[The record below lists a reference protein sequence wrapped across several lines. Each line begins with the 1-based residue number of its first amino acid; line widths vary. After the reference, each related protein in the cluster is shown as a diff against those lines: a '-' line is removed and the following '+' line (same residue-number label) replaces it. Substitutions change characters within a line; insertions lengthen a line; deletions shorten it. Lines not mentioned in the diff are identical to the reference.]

1 MIAVFKYSSPYLW
14 DAEQEI
20 MDLNYIGMFGSDLT
34 PLPAVFLVVLLFA
47 LLILYY
53 ILRRKSSIHK
63 VNKVIKCKSLPSRK
77 VCMGVSGLFLYVRIT
92 IWGWPI

>member
-1 MIAVFKYSSPYLW
+1 MITVFKYWCLYLW

-20 MDLNYIGMFGSDLT
+20 MDLNDIGVFGSDLR

-53 ILRRKSSIHK
+53 ILRG
-63 VNKVIKCKSLPSRK
+63 N
-77 VCMGVSGLFLYVRIT
+77 
-92 IWGWPI
+92 